1 MESTLFKKVRAV
13 QEIFSEASGWS
24 QKEAGGISSFII
36 TIPNFITACGL
47 VCAGLYAFCFSA
59 DVAAGYIPALVV
71 CAGISDLLDG
81 MTARLLQKHSR
92 LGKVLDPLRDRLLG
106 FVVLMNMY
114 FAEPRNMPLIA
125 SILALELAIGGVQ
138 LQRAFMY
145 RLLTVEEISQRA
157 EHSSGKIRQAVH
169 LIAAGIFVFQM
180 YAPHLWHDIGIPR
193 IPVPWLLA
201 AMLAA
206 SAFALSM
213 LFIRR
218 TVPALSGLRF

>member
-71 CAGISDLLDG
+71 CTGISDLLDG

-125 SILALELAIGGVQ
+125 SILALELAIGGVHIYRF
-138 LQRAFMY
+138 LTAGKVSWRA
-145 RLLTVEEISQRA
+145 Q
-157 EHSSGKIRQAVH
+157 HSSGKIRQAVH

-180 YAPHLWHDIGIPR
+180 YAPHLWHNIGIPR